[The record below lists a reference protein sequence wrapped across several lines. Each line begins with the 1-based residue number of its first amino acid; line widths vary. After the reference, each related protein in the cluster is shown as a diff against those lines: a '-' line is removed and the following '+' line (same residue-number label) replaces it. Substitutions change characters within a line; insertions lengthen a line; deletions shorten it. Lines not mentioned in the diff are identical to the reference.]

1 VPVTLPESSTDYP
14 ELERMR
20 AFAQIQRLVDEQSH
34 FGEDADRKEAIVD
47 LAKDASLVTPYTS
60 MIVLEEEQFARHG
73 IKRTNAARIAKEEA
87 ARAKRS
93 SDPIKNHNQAQNHS
107 TLSQPRS
114 NLSGGSM
121 EMWWLLLVGLLAIS
135 RKRFAALMS

>member
-1 VPVTLPESSTDYP
+1 
-14 ELERMR
+14 
-20 AFAQIQRLVDEQSH
+20 
-34 FGEDADRKEAIVD
+34 
-47 LAKDASLVTPYTS
+47 
-60 MIVLEEEQFARHG
+60 MIVLEEEQFSRHG
-73 IKRTNAARIAKEEA
+73 IKRTNASRIAKEEA

-121 EMWWLLLVGLLAIS
+121 EMWWLLLVGAIS
-135 RKRFAALMS
+135 HIKKAFFQL